1 MMKGFGV
8 VVVPRMVSVEVK
20 IVNILLKLKIK
31 KMELKES
38 KSKKHFYTSVLK
50 SVLRFGACYFLFN
63 EQFGNSAITFG
74 LAEILGIIEEL

>member
-1 MMKGFGV
+1 MMKVFGLV
-8 VVVPRMVSVEVK
+8 VVQHMVSVEEK
-20 IVNILLKLKIK
+20 IVNILNKL

-38 KSKKHFYTSVLK
+38 KSKKHFYTSVIK